1 MISVLSTTNKY
12 ILQPSLLDMHKQ
24 SVTWLSAT
32 VFWKRE
38 VAFFQKLLSSKASSF
53 TSTADKQKIDHFQS
67 LITYYG
73 GELIDE
79 LATNLRKHENGLANM
94 LQSLNESDTRY
105 FTEHKK
111 LMSDLDE
118 FAISFSNLKHEL
130 YAFIEP
136 SLSAT

>member
-38 VAFFQKLLSSKASSF
+38 VAFFQKLLTSKASFF
-53 TSTADKQKIDHFQS
+53 TSVEDKQKIDHFQS

-73 GELIDE
+73 GELIDQFSG
-79 LATNLRKHENGLANM
+79 NLRKHENGLANM
-94 LQSLNESDTRY
+94 LQSLNESDTAY
-105 FTEHKK
+105 FSEHKK
-111 LMSDLDE
+111 LMSDLEE
-118 FAISFSNLKHEL
+118 FERSFSNLKHDLFEFVERAL
-130 YAFIEP
+130 
-136 SLSAT
+136 

>member
-24 SVTWLSAT
+24 SVTWLSAIA
-32 VFWKRE
+32 FWKRE
-38 VAFFQKLLSSKASSF
+38 VAFFQKLLSNKASFF
-53 TSTADKQKIDHFQS
+53 TSAEDKKKIDHFQS

-79 LATNLRKHENGLANM
+79 LSNALRKHENGLAHM

-111 LMSDLDE
+111 LMNDLDE
-118 FAISFSNLKHEL
+118 FATSFTNLKHEL
-130 YAFIEP
+130 YTFIE
-136 SLSAT
+136 SALSAE

>member
-38 VAFFQKLLSSKASSF
+38 VAFFQKLLSSKAFLF
-53 TSTADKQKIDHFQS
+53 TSTKDKQKIDHFQS

-73 GELIDE
+73 GELIDQ
-79 LATNLRKHENGLANM
+79 LSASLRKHENDLAHM
-94 LQSLNESDTRY
+94 LQSLNESDTNY

>member
-38 VAFFQKLLSSKASSF
+38 VAFFQKLLSSKVSYF
-53 TSTADKQKIDHFQS
+53 TTVEDKQKIDHFQS

-79 LATNLRKHENGLANM
+79 LSTQLRKHENGLAHM

-111 LMSDLDE
+111 IMSDLDE
-118 FAISFSNLKHEL
+118 FANSFTKLKHDLFEFVEKAL
-130 YAFIEP
+130 
-136 SLSAT
+136 

>member
-38 VAFFQKLLSSKASSF
+38 IAFFQKLLSNKASSF
-53 TSTADKQKIDHFQS
+53 TYVQDKKKIDHFQS

-79 LATNLRKHENGLANM
+79 LATKLRKHENGLANM
-94 LQSLNESDTRY
+94 LQSLNESDTVY

-111 LMSDLDE
+111 LMSDLEE
-118 FAISFSNLKHEL
+118 FERSFSNLKHDLFEFVERVL
-130 YAFIEP
+130 
-136 SLSAT
+136 

>member
-38 VAFFQKLLSSKASSF
+38 VAFFQKLLSSKASFF
-53 TSTADKQKIDHFQS
+53 TSTEDKQKIDHFQS

-94 LQSLNESDTRY
+94 LQSLNESDTAY
-105 FTEHKK
+105 FSEHKK
-111 LMSDLDE
+111 LMSDLEE
-118 FAISFSNLKHEL
+118 FERSFSNLKHDL
-130 YAFIEP
+130 YIFIEP
-136 SLSAT
+136 IL

>member
-32 VFWKRE
+32 AFWKRE
-38 VAFFQKLLSSKASSF
+38 VAFFQKLLSSKASHF
-53 TSTADKQKIDHFQS
+53 TTVEDKQKIDHFQS

-79 LATNLRKHENGLANM
+79 LSTQLRKHENGLAHM
-94 LQSLNESDTRY
+94 LQLFNESDTRY
-105 FTEHKK
+105 FSEHKK
-111 LMSDLDE
+111 IMSDLDE
-118 FAISFSNLKHEL
+118 FATSFTKLKHDLFEFVEKAL
-130 YAFIEP
+130 
-136 SLSAT
+136 

>member
-38 VAFFQKLLSSKASSF
+38 VAFFQKLVSNHAAYF
-53 TSTADKQKIDHFQS
+53 TAEEDKQKIGHFQS

-73 GELIDE
+73 AEVIDE
-79 LATNLRKHENGLANM
+79 LSANLRKHENGLAHM

-111 LMSDLDE
+111 LMTELDA
-118 FAISFSNLKHEL
+118 FASSFANLKHDL
-130 YAFIEP
+130 YAFIERA
-136 SLSAT
+136 L

>member
-24 SVTWLSAT
+24 STEWLSAT

-38 VAFFQKLLSSKASSF
+38 VAFFQKLLSSKASLF
-53 TSTADKQKIDHFQS
+53 KNEEDKKKIDHFQS

-73 GELIDE
+73 GEVIDQ
-79 LATNLRKHENGLANM
+79 LASHLRKHESGLATM

-111 LMSDLDE
+111 LMSDLDA
-118 FAISFSNLKHEL
+118 FSTSFLKLKHEL
-130 YAFIEP
+130 YEFIEKA
-136 SLSAT
+136 L

>member
-38 VAFFQKLLSSKASSF
+38 VAFFQKLLTSKASFF
-53 TSTADKQKIDHFQS
+53 TSMEDKQKIDRFQS

-73 GELIDE
+73 GELIDQ
-79 LATNLRKHENGLANM
+79 LSGNLRKHENGLANM
-94 LQSLNESDTRY
+94 LQSLNESDTSY

-111 LMSDLDE
+111 LMSDLEE
-118 FAISFSNLKHEL
+118 FERSFSNLKHDLFEFVERAL
-130 YAFIEP
+130 
-136 SLSAT
+136 

>member
-38 VAFFQKLLSSKASSF
+38 VAFFQKLLSSKASF
-53 TSTADKQKIDHFQS
+53 FISTADKQKIDHFQS

-94 LQSLNESDTRY
+94 LQSLNESDTKY

-118 FAISFSNLKHEL
+118 FASSFSNLKHDL

-136 SLSAT
+136 TLSA

>member
-32 VFWKRE
+32 IFWKRE
-38 VAFFQKLLSSKASSF
+38 VIFFQKVLSSKASF
-53 TSTADKQKIDHFQS
+53 YTSGEDKQKIDHFQS

-79 LATNLRKHENGLANM
+79 LSARLRKHENGLAHM

-111 LMSDLDE
+111 IMSDLDE
-118 FAISFSNLKHEL
+118 FASSFANLKHDLFE
-130 YAFIEP
+130 FIERA
-136 SLSAT
+136 L